1 MTSAISTKQ
10 PRRAFRG
17 TSAMF
22 VAAVTAGALFATVSG
37 ANAAPASSHHTSAS
51 ATASADESG
60 FTPAEQAQGAAIA
73 KGIAE
78 LGVSEDQFAS
88 ALDVVLTRP
97 TPDSEAVQSRL
108 AALPAEP
115 TAHQIVEAAYPN
127 DSAAQ
132 AALSPLFANEE
143 VRHTLLAQIA
153 GGKKG
158 HKLAAADWWDET
170 KFIVKC
176 SAAIAAVLI
185 SFAPAGS
192 SIKVVRAVALFK
204 RYGAKKTASI
214 IWRFVN
220 GKRVGSAEREAVKA
234 FIGISAISAACSR

>member
-22 VAAVTAGALFATVSG
+22 VAAVTAGALFATVAG

-51 ATASADESG
+51 ATASADESE
-60 FTPAEQAQGAAIA
+60 FTPAEQAQGAALA

-78 LGVSEDQFAS
+78 LGLSEDQFAS
-88 ALDVVLTRP
+88 ALDVVLNRP
-97 TPDSEAVQSRL
+97 TPDPEAFQSRL

-115 TAHQIVEAAYPN
+115 TARQIAEAAYPN

-132 AALSPLFANEE
+132 AALSPLFANKE

-153 GGKKG
+153 GGKKD
-158 HKLAAADWWDET
+158 HKLFAASWWDET
-170 KFIVKC
+170 KFIIKC

-204 RYGAKKTASI
+204 RYGAKKTANI